1 MAHIDLLDPLA
12 APGTQAVLSD
22 DEVVRRV
29 LGGEAALFEVLMRR
43 YNQRVYR
50 AIRSVLRGDDE
61 AEDAMQQAWLSAYS
75 HLGQFQG
82 TSSFSTWLTRIAL
95 NEALGRAGRKPR
107 LATLDEVP
115 EGDEAM
121 RSKTQDPE
129 GRAAD
134 RELGRMME
142 EAVDNLPGP
151 YRAVFV
157 LREIEGMSTADAALA
172 LSVSEELVKARLH
185 RARLALRDR
194 LYARVGSASEA
205 AFVFLGWRCDRMV
218 ANVMGRILGGAGRS
232 FNPRFRSDKIPYG
245 N

>member
-1 MAHIDLLDPLA
+1 MVHIDLPDPLA
-12 APGTQAVLSD
+12 ARGTPPGLSD

-43 YNQRVYR
+43 YNQRVFR

-107 LATLDEVP
+107 LAPLDEVP
-115 EGDEAM
+115 EGNEAM
-121 RSKTQDPE
+121 RSKSQDPE

-142 EAVDNLPGP
+142 EAVDHLPGP

-157 LREIEGMSTADAALA
+157 LREIEGMSTADTALA
-172 LSVSEELVKARLH
+172 LSVSEEVVKVRLH

-194 LYARVGSASEA
+194 LYARVGSAAEA

-218 ANVMGRILGGAGRS
+218 ASVMGRILGGPPAA
-232 FNPRFRSDKIPYG
+232 
-245 N
+245 